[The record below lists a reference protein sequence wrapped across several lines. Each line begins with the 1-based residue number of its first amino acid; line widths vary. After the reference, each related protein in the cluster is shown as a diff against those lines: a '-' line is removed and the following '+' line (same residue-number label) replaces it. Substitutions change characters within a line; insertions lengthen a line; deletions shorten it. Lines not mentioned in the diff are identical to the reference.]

1 MGFWYIFFT
10 LLLFFVSCAIAFALF
25 LLRNGSLSPE
35 DQLTLFV
42 STQCGEPEVGGKC
55 VKCQASGGVVCHTC
69 SKTITGARWLL
80 MSSGRCKKIFF
91 SVVLLSGCASF
102 VLQRFCACHHPEY
115 SFSFHFFMLYLKNND

>member
-1 MGFWYIFFT
+1 MGFWYISLSFT
-10 LLLFFVSCAIAFALF
+10 FVFVSCAIAFALF
-25 LLRNGSLSPE
+25 LLWNGSLPPE
-35 DQLTLFV
+35 DQLTFFV

-80 MSSGRCKKIFF
+80 MSIKWPLQKDFF

-102 VLQRFCACHHPEY
+102 VFISSSRIFFF
-115 SFSFHFFMLYLKNND
+115 FSYFYALS